1 MKSKPQDD
9 NQKLKQ
15 LLGELHP
22 IQVFKKDFLEGLTP
36 DPLEME
42 IDPPTQLFNDILEGK
57 VKITFAVGLHL
68 GRYFG
73 PRALR
78 LVEYQHVYD
87 DQMDQTWE
95 AIRSAQFKARKRE
108 RAARERERAAR
119 KRERASDRREGRR
132 FCAELRRQLRAK
144 GDR

>member
-95 AIRSAQFKARKRE
+95 AIRSGQVKARKRE

-119 KRERASDRREGRR
+119 ERERAREVRR